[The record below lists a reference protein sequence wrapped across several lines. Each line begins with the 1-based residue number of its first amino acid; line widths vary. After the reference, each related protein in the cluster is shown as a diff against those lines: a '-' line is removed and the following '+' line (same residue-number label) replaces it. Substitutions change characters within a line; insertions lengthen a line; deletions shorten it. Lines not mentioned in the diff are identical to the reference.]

1 MILGSHTLSVVE
13 ETAKKL
19 HGLGLNLRILFL
31 KIEKFWNSENLDLFV
46 PLNDSWGREKILKKV
61 VLHT

>member
-1 MILGSHTLSVVE
+1 MILGSHILSVVE
-13 ETAKKL
+13 ETVKKL

-31 KIEKFWNSENLDLFV
+31 KIEKLWNSENLDLFV

>member
-1 MILGSHTLSVVE
+1 MILGSHILSAVE
-13 ETAKKL
+13 ETVKKL

-31 KIEKFWNSENLDLFV
+31 KIEKLWNSENLDLFV

>member
-1 MILGSHTLSVVE
+1 MILGSHTLSVIE
-13 ETAKKL
+13 ETVKKL